1 MVLLERAK
9 KRKTP
14 LSNFDQSR
22 QGSACNLDSDWFKV
36 PMAYKPNSTIG
47 YAARA
52 IPRPI
57 WAVVCRRRGLSQGYS
72 STTGLALQRSTS
84 LPVITFLS
92 WLILLGSW
100 GSPGVW
106 KNSLGNTAKCCSS
119 VKDEAFAPCDCL
131 WWLKTHADCIK
142 KVEARIYSF
151 YLSAW
156 IIGGYES
163 GSDTYS
169 CLPWC
174 SWPHAAADSNNSTRK
189 KHGAL
194 TGAQHEQF
202 HCEVS
207 VPCPCAGGD
216 NGSAMATV
224 RPCANG
230 GIIPSLPISMGLN
243 VVPHNHN
250 PTQRVHLFQA
260 TKATLQNTTTNES
273 QRGAVVERA
282 LE

>member
-22 QGSACNLDSDWFKV
+22 QGSSCNLDSDWFKV

-142 KVEARIYSF
+142 KVGPDLLVLFVCMDYWGLWVWIR
-151 YLSAW
+151 YLQLP
-156 IIGGYES
+156 
-163 GSDTYS
+163 TMVQLTS
-169 CLPWC
+169 CC
-174 SWPHAAADSNNSTRK
+174 SWLK
-189 KHGAL
+189 
-194 TGAQHEQF
+194 
-202 HCEVS
+202 
-207 VPCPCAGGD
+207 
-216 NGSAMATV
+216 
-224 RPCANG
+224 
-230 GIIPSLPISMGLN
+230 
-243 VVPHNHN
+243 
-250 PTQRVHLFQA
+250 
-260 TKATLQNTTTNES
+260 
-273 QRGAVVERA
+273 
-282 LE
+282 